1 MPMYFIPSSVAAALA
16 ATFIA
21 LVLQSPAIAQTKDAE
36 PASRAAN
43 GSFLQALPFNDRAD
57 FDDANRGFIATV
69 PDGTIP
75 GPGGKPAW
83 DNNQY
88 DFLKNEQ
95 APPTVNPSLWRQ
107 ARLNA
112 INGLFKVTDRVYQAR
127 GFDLSNMTIIEGDTG
142 LILIDPLVTTEAA
155 KAALDLY
162 YAHRPHKP
170 VVAVIYSHSH
180 ADHYGGV
187 KGVIDEADA
196 KSGKVKVIAPDG
208 F

>member
-1 MPMYFIPSSVAAALA
+1 MYIIPSSVAAALA

-36 PASRAAN
+36 PASRVVN
-43 GSFLQALPFNDRAD
+43 GSFLQALPFNDGAD
-57 FDDANRGFIATV
+57 FDDANHGFIATV

-112 INGLFKVTDRVYQAR
+112 ITGAAIPIDGGYSIAR
-127 GFDLSNMTIIEGDTG
+127 
-142 LILIDPLVTTEAA
+142 
-155 KAALDLY
+155 
-162 YAHRPHKP
+162 
-170 VVAVIYSHSH
+170 
-180 ADHYGGV
+180 
-187 KGVIDEADA
+187 
-196 KSGKVKVIAPDG
+196 
-208 F
+208 